1 MDAHRTVFLN
11 LVCAALICGQSK
23 PDFSGTWKLNAV
35 ESDFSDKRTSA
46 PDLLVWTL
54 RHEANHVT
62 YKVQSERQGRKN
74 AFEADADIGGE
85 PFESDAAGIIRFQW
99 KGSSLAVDTLY
110 NPGKD
115 RQSSMEEI
123 WTVSAEG
130 KRLTD
135 DVIYHVPKIAKDTS
149 DVRFK
154 RVFDKQ

>member
-1 MDAHRTVFLN
+1 MAAHRTVLLN
-11 LVCAALICGQSK
+11 LVCAILICGQNK

-35 ESDFSDKRTSA
+35 ESNFSDKRTSA

-54 RHEANHVT
+54 QLETNHVT
-62 YKVQSERQGRKN
+62 YRVHSERQGRKTE
-74 AFEADADIGGE
+74 FEADTEIGGE

-110 NPGKD
+110 NPGQD

-123 WTVSAEG
+123 WTVSPDG
-130 KRLTD
+130 KKLTD
-135 DVIYHVPKIAKDTS
+135 DVIYHVPKIAKNTS